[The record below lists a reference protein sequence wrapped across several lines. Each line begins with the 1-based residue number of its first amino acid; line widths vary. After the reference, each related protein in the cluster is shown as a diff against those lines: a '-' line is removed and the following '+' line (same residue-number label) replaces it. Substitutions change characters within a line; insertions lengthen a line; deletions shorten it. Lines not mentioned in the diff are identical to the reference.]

1 MSKKQKN
8 DLVDNEWLDEEISQ
22 KSASASP
29 QSPSGVQLSPIVQP
43 IAFVPYNT
51 QDQPLFQYG
60 GYDVERAKEEIAQE
74 FEDSEEY
81 EEVYEESDSEKKVR
95 FTPIFLAVLSLLV
108 VAVLVVGEFV
118 AQEFLALTAGMSGYA
133 YIMELVDIFTAGGEL
148 VIADMIFPGAVGLV
162 GLFAVI
168 NFIASL
174 IKMKSRGAS
183 VISKICLFFMLTF
196 SLVLTLISLM
206 NDYEIVYGL
215 YAVAGLSLLSL
226 IVGYLAKKE

>member
-1 MSKKQKN
+1 MSKKERK
-8 DLVDNEWLDEEISQ
+8 DLVDNDWLDEEISDNA
-22 KSASASP
+22 ASSSP
-29 QSPSGVQLSPIVQP
+29 QAPSGVQLSPIVQP

-60 GYDVERAKEEIAQE
+60 GYDVQKAKEEIAQE
-74 FEDSEEY
+74 FEDDEEY
-81 EEVYEESDSEKKVR
+81 QEVYDDGDNEKKVR

-118 AQEFLALTAGMSGYA
+118 LQEFLALTAGLSGYA
-133 YIMELVDIFTAGGEL
+133 YVMELVDIFTAGNEL
-148 VIADMIFPGAVGLV
+148 VIADLIFPGAVALV

-168 NFIASL
+168 NLIASL
-174 IKMKSRGAS
+174 IKMKSKGAS
-183 VISKICLFFMLTF
+183 VVSKICLFFMLTF
-196 SLVLTLISLM
+196 SLVLVLISLM

-226 IVGYLAKKE
+226 VVGYLAKKA